1 MGGGWG
7 SAQPAPGWERLG
19 APLGRGSPYAGEDF
33 CAGVARGLV
42 FSVISAGLLWVGG
55 GCVCVNQNSAE
66 EQRILPDTHQALCL
80 TSNIFPFLS
89 SQLLIFHEKASQ
101 DIFFFF
107 WPTFLAFNIFS
118 VTPYFL

>member
-1 MGGGWG
+1 MGWG
-7 SAQPAPGWERLG
+7 
-19 APLGRGSPYAGEDF
+19 
-33 CAGVARGLV
+33 GL
-42 FSVISAGLLWVGG
+42 
-55 GCVCVNQNSAE
+55 CVCVNQNSAE

-107 WPTFLAFNIFS
+107 FANIFGLQHIFCRS
-118 VTPYFL
+118 VLPLKRLLFLSNTGGKGAVAETGS